1 MSISARLT
9 LDLVMLGLFLTSF
22 AYRFTGNT
30 LHEIGGFLVLA
41 ALFVHNGLNWRWYRA
56 IPHGHHPPARAV
68 RIAVNLGLLIAS
80 VVLMT
85 SGLTNSRLLGRLTGT
100 EWELLSRQLHST
112 AAHWVLLFAALHLGL
127 HLRFLVGALRKQVG
141 LDLERGIGSI
151 VARASAAV
159 LFAVGLH
166 AFSDRSIAARLAANL
181 SFDYWDPRFPTAWF
195 FLEYSALMFA
205 GAVLSHY
212 GSADLRRMGGPPTRT
227 DPARGR

>member
-41 ALFVHNGLNWRWYRA
+41 AVLVHNGLNWRWYRA

-68 RIAVNLGLLIAS
+68 LITVDLGLLIAS

-100 EWELLSRQLHST
+100 EWEFLSRHLHST
-112 AAHWVLLFAALHLGL
+112 AAYWVLLFAALHLGL
-127 HLRFLVGALRKQVG
+127 HSRLFVGVLRKHTG

-151 VARASAAV
+151 VTRVTAAA
-159 LFAVGLH
+159 LFAFGLH
-166 AFSDRSIAARLAANL
+166 AFSDRSIAARLTATL
-181 SFDYWDPRFPTAWF
+181 SFDYWDPSFPTAWF
-195 FLEYSALMFA
+195 FLEYSALMVV

-212 GSADLRRMGGPPTRT
+212 GSAALRRIGGPLTRT
-227 DPARGR
+227 VPARRR